1 MKILHGID
9 IVDIDRISSSLKR
22 KNFLTRIFSEE
33 EIKLFKSKNFSH
45 KTIAGNFAS
54 KEAFFKAIGTGIID
68 FSFKYISILR
78 NINGSPYIKIDN
90 YLKNK
95 ININLSNT
103 SISISHEKKY
113 AIASIIIII

>member
-9 IVDIDRISSSLKR
+9 IVDITRISNSLQR
-22 KNFLTRIFSEE
+22 SNFLTRVFSEE
-33 EIKLFKSKNFSH
+33 EIKLFQFKKFSH

-78 NINGSPYIKIDN
+78 NENGSPYIKIDN
-90 YLKNK
+90 YLKKK
-95 ININLSNT
+95 IDINLSNI

-113 AIASIIIII
+113 AIASVIIIL